1 MNPLR
6 AWKAYRQAATIRTLL
21 QEAQMGKVPWT
32 SKTLWFNVL
41 TAAATLLGYLPL
53 DPATALL
60 VTSAINAALRLI
72 TRQPIT
78 FTPSP

>member
-1 MNPLR
+1 
-6 AWKAYRQAATIRTLL
+6 
-21 QEAQMGKVPWT
+21 MGKVPWT

-41 TAAATLLGYLPL
+41 TAAATLTGYLPL

-60 VTSAINAALRLI
+60 VTSGINAALRLI

-78 FTPSP
+78 FTPSK